1 MKPSLQD
8 CHGMEHLEQ
17 LEHDFQQ
24 SGICVSYLAYS
35 RRQNATAGTIL
46 QRCFCQIDQFR
57 NRMGRSVCV
66 FKVGLTSN
74 PLVRFS
80 FYKEANYMHM
90 TLLHVSTN
98 LGSIQF
104 LEAALIAA
112 HVSELGCRNQKYGGE
127 GPPVS
132 EEDFHFV
139 YVVGARADQF
149 KPIRWNLDIEKDMGP
164 SNSKAN
170 SKCELWCLHAMKK
183 RILLFCFS
191 GIPAIEKDF
200 VFC

>member
-1 MKPSLQD
+1 MGSTASASHPLGQSVSQQMKPSLQD
-8 CHGMEHLEQ
+8 CNGMEHLER
-17 LEHDFQQ
+17 LEHNFQQ

-35 RRQNATAGTIL
+35 RRQKATAGTIL

-80 FYKEANYMHM
+80 FYKEANYTHM

-112 HVSELGCRNQKYGGE
+112 NVSELGCRNQKYGGE

-132 EEDFHFV
+132 EEESFHFV

-149 KPIRWNLDIEKDMGP
+149 KPIR
-164 SNSKAN
+164 
-170 SKCELWCLHAMKK
+170 
-183 RILLFCFS
+183 
-191 GIPAIEKDF
+191 
-200 VFC
+200 